1 MTVCTCTGG
10 PPPHWMPRHEA
21 VEDQEQNITQAIQNG
36 FPVFL
41 LTKFSLRAFL
51 SYHISK
57 SQENRRFVWLYFCAM
72 VHCLV
77 YAERSAHK
85 KKLQYK
91 PCNVNVH
98 SRPIKR
104 QRTDSR

>member
-72 VHCLV
+72 CTAVFSIRRKV
-77 YAERSAHK
+77 STQR
-85 KKLQYK
+85 
-91 PCNVNVH
+91 
-98 SRPIKR
+98 IKR
-104 QRTDSR
+104 L